1 MIDHE
6 TTPSLSH
13 HDSCGEAPVAEGNAP
28 PMPGTSAPA
37 AELDDDQIA
46 AESDALLRWARRH
59 LLHNGA
65 GPHIP
70 QTERAQALSVLACRR
85 SELHEVQKQRNEA
98 ALDAARKKREAK
110 EKADNIARAR
120 FGKRLEDGSYP
131 VSADKLG
138 SLGTVKKSRSKWA
151 YRPTGSGPSALEY
164 ATRKEAAGML
174 VWVGDLRAAAAARQ
188 LQQDAA
194 RHQVPA
200 GWEFGDWEDLADH
213 DIIRSPVYGRAE
225 DDTLY
230 PRAWRRPVEVRRVS
244 RLNSRFLVVSV
255 AQLNDG
261 YCDPLVISGQ
271 DMLDVGFLWPTG
283 RVQPPAQPH
292 REKLRVR
299 MSSILDD
306 VSFVSKALIGSADRI
321 GHLMDLLDELSR
333 SRTEDLFAALRVVVA
348 ETTWLAEEIESPA
361 QSYESRSRTSW
372 ARVARVKSVQA
383 IEEFGADP
391 DFAWAASPH

>member
-1 MIDHE
+1 MIQSD
-6 TTPSLSH
+6 TIPLLSH
-13 HDSCGEAPVAEGNAP
+13 HNSYGEETAAEDNAP
-28 PMPGTSAPA
+28 PMPGTAVPA
-37 AELDDDQIA
+37 AEMDDDQIA
-46 AESDALLRWARRH
+46 AESDALLRWCRRH

-70 QTERAQALSVLACRR
+70 QAERTHALSVLAGRR
-85 SELHEVQKQRNEA
+85 SELHQVQKRRTEA
-98 ALDAARKKREAK
+98 ALDIARKERAAK

-120 FGKRLEDGSYP
+120 FGKRREDGSYS

-138 SLGTVKKSRSKWA
+138 DLGTVKKSRSKWA

-188 LQQDAA
+188 IQQDAA

-244 RLNSRFLVVSV
+244 RPNSQFLVVSV

-261 YCDPLVISGQ
+261 YCDPLVVAGQ

-283 RVQPPAQPH
+283 RVRPRAQPH

-306 VSFVSKALIGSADRI
+306 VSFVSKAFVGRADRI

-333 SRTEDLFAALRVVVA
+333 SRTEDLFAGLRAVVA
-348 ETTWLAEEIESPA
+348 ETAWLAEEIESPA
-361 QSYESRSRTSW
+361 QSYESRSRASW
-372 ARVARVKSVQA
+372 ARVAHVKSEQA

-391 DFAWAASPH
+391 DFAWAASTH